1 MDNLKGQVIRGYE
14 LQELVGEGGFGAV
27 YRAMQTVVSRE
38 VGIKIILP
46 QYANEPEFIRRFE
59 AEAQLIARLEHLHIV
74 PLYDYWRDPSGA
86 YLVMRYLR
94 GGTLRQA
101 LSDKG
106 AWSAKATARLLS
118 QIGAA
123 LTVAHRNNVVH
134 RDVKPSNIL
143 LDEDKN
149 AYLSDFGIA
158 TQQVSANKTTSSSG
172 RVTGSAGYIS
182 PEQINLEAVSSRT
195 DVYAMSIILYEM
207 LTGAHP
213 YADAK
218 SPMALFI
225 KHVNEPLPP
234 MFGVP
239 QEVQEV
245 VFKGASKD
253 PNQRYG
259 DLLEMA
265 NAFRQAIT
273 ETGFIGLHHD
283 PEAVEEFD
291 SSSFDLTPTPTSI
304 VAQNPYKGLRA
315 FQESDAGDFFGRE
328 ALTKQLLK
336 RMDEDTPYYR
346 FLAVV
351 GPSGSGKSSVVK
363 AGVIPALRQNAI
375 EGANEWFIAEMTPGV
390 SPFDELTQAFASIST
405 TELPNLRDFIAKP
418 DSGGLNALLK
428 LILPTRTSELLLVID
443 QFEEAFTQGND
454 SERTL
459 FLNALQDAVT
469 ALDSRLRVIVTLRAD
484 FYDRPLMVQ
493 NFSQLMQQRTEVVI
507 PLTADELERAITA
520 PARQVK
526 VFFQQGLSALIVSE
540 VNEQPGVLPMLQY
553 ALTELFERRE
563 GALLTLR
570 AYQDIGG
577 VLGALARR
585 AEEIYT
591 QLNGD
596 EREATR
602 QLFLRLVTLG
612 EGTEDTRRRA
622 LQSEIIAASE
632 TPAVMQAVIE
642 SFGNYRLLTY
652 DRDPITRTPTVEV
665 AHEALIREWQRLRE
679 WLDESREDIRL
690 QRLLSN
696 ATNEWQEANR
706 DPSFLLRGGRL
717 IQFEEWA
724 KTSAIA
730 ISQQERDYLSA
741 SIAERE
747 RQEARERERQRNELE
762 LERRAKQRARLI
774 IAILSVAFVG
784 GILLSVFAFNQ
795 SQVAQTQANIAN
807 TQVAIAATAQQ
818 EAVLQA
824 GTAVSAQGEAQAQAD
839 IANTQVVIVALAQQE
854 ALDQA
859 ATATNAQGQ
868 AQAQADI
875 ANTQVA
881 IAATA
886 RQDAVL
892 QASTAVSAQGEA
904 QAQADIANTQVAIAA
919 TARQDAVLQA
929 STAVSAQGE
938 AQAQADIANTQVA
951 IAATARQDAV
961 LQASTAVSAQ
971 GEAQAQADIANTQVA
986 IAATAQ
992 QDTLNQAN
1000 IANTQVAIAATARQ
1014 DAVLQA
1020 STAVSAQSEAQR
1032 QAQASQSLA
1041 LAANASQLQTSNS
1054 ALALALALEANNV
1067 PNPSLQAQRVL
1078 LSVVYNAPRRFLN
1091 NGVGINDAVSAGA
1104 LLYTANADGSISIW
1118 NMSSGEQE
1126 ALLKDQQTDAIRA
1139 LALSPDGRLL
1149 ASGSTNGTITLWDT
1163 ETRQMVSTLSGH
1175 NGSVNSLAF
1184 NPTNRNQLASG
1195 GSDASTLL
1203 WNVTNGRLTR
1213 TLTSES
1219 RNAVNS
1225 VAYSPNGTSLLIISD
1240 DAMRL
1245 FSFANNAFLDF
1256 ENSPSRVRAGVFSPD
1271 GTRILISGSASSS
1284 TPQLWDVARRRLLRN
1299 LSAHDAPVNSV
1310 LFSPTGEQVLSVSD
1324 DFTAILSDADTG
1336 DELRRF
1342 AAHNNRVTQAIF
1354 ADDGL
1359 GVFTVSTSGEIY
1371 QWDTT
1376 QASETR
1382 TFARQ
1387 TNAITSIGR
1396 VLYSP
1401 NGRYIIS
1408 AVDDGTVLIWEGTS
1422 EQPMTRSFG
1431 RTSIPQTRLV
1441 LSPEATDDNLLA
1453 FWGATDVRLVN
1464 LTTGDT
1470 LRTFAVDES
1479 RAFVE
1484 SIAVSPDGKT
1494 MAWAGGA
1501 FFRRSAS
1508 EFTRAGILT
1517 VWNVQTGA
1525 RRLTLDDHNLRDTDG
1540 NLIEG
1545 INRAVTAVAISPD
1558 GRYMVSGAENG
1569 VVYLWDLTTG
1579 ARLREFIGHADR
1591 ITHAVFS
1598 TNGTQFLTSAADRVA
1613 ILWNVADGQILR
1625 RFSGHRGAVNFAA
1638 FNADNTLVVTGAQ
1651 DSRIIVWDVETGQSL
1666 QQFLVGD
1673 APITSVAFSPDSQFV
1688 LSGAIN
1694 GKTTLWRIETP
1705 QQLRE
1710 WTRTNRYI
1718 PEFTCSQRAQFGLPS
1733 CDASGNPPP
1742 PPPN

>member
-59 AEAQLIARLEHLHIV
+59 AEAQLIARLEHPHIV

-123 LTVAHRNNVVH
+123 LTVAHRNNVIH

-158 TQQVSANKTTSSSG
+158 TQQVTANQTTSNSG

-182 PEQINLEAVSSRT
+182 PEQINLEAVSPRT

-213 YADAK
+213 YAGAK

-225 KHVNEPLPP
+225 KHVHEPLPP

-253 PNQRYG
+253 PSQRYG

-273 ETGFIGLHHD
+273 ETGFVGLHHD
-283 PEAVEEFD
+283 PETAEEFD
-291 SSSFDLTPTPTSI
+291 SSSLDLTPTPTSV

-375 EGANEWFIAEMTPGV
+375 EGANEWFIVEMTPGI
-390 SPFDELTQAFASIST
+390 SPFDELTQAFASVSAT
-405 TELPNLRDFIAKP
+405 QLPNLRGFVATP
-418 DSGGLNALLK
+418 DAGGLNALLK
-428 LILPTRTSELLLVID
+428 RILPTRTSELLLVID

-454 SERTL
+454 AERTL
-459 FLNALQDAVT
+459 FLSALQDAVT

-585 AEEIYT
+585 AEEIYI
-591 QLNGD
+591 QLSHN

-622 LQSEIIAASE
+622 LQSEMLAASE
-632 TPAVMQAVIE
+632 SPAVMQAVIE
-642 SFGNYRLLTY
+642 TFGSHRLLTY

-724 KTSAIA
+724 KTSTIA
-730 ISQQERDYLSA
+730 ISQQECDYLGA

-747 RQEARERERQRNELE
+747 RQEASERARQENELA

-784 GILLSVFAFNQ
+784 GILLSVFAFSQ
-795 SQVAQTQANIAN
+795 SQAAQAQANFAN
-807 TQVAIAATAQQ
+807 TQVGIVALAQQ
-818 EAVLQA
+818 DALNQA
-824 GTAVSAQGEAQAQAD
+824 ATAVSAQGEAQAQA
-839 IANTQVVIVALAQQE
+839 NF
-854 ALDQA
+854 
-859 ATATNAQGQ
+859 
-868 AQAQADI
+868 

-904 QAQADIANTQVAIAA
+904 QAQANFANTQVAIAA

-929 STAVSAQGE
+929 STAVSAQG
-938 AQAQADIANTQVA
+938 
-951 IAATARQDAV
+951 
-961 LQASTAVSAQ
+961 
-971 GEAQAQADIANTQVA
+971 
-986 IAATAQ
+986 
-992 QDTLNQAN
+992 
-1000 IANTQVAIAATARQ
+1000 
-1014 DAVLQA
+1014 
-1020 STAVSAQSEAQR
+1020 EAQR

-1078 LSVVYNAPRRFLN
+1078 LSVVYDAPRRFLN
-1091 NGVGINDAVSAGA
+1091 NSVGINDAVSTGA
-1104 LLYTANADGSISIW
+1104 LLYTANADGSISVW
-1118 NMSSGEQE
+1118 NMGGGEQE
-1126 ALLKDQQTDAIRA
+1126 ALLKDQRTEPIRA
-1139 LALSPDGRLL
+1139 LALSPNGALL
-1149 ASGSTNGTITLWDT
+1149 ASGSADGTITLWDT
-1163 ETRQMVSTLSGH
+1163 ATRQPIRVLSGH

-1184 NPTNRNQLASG
+1184 NPANPNQLASG
-1195 GSDASTLL
+1195 GSDATTLL
-1203 WNVTNGRLTR
+1203 WNVREGNVTR
-1213 TLTSES
+1213 TLSSES

-1225 VAYSPNGTSLLIISD
+1225 LAYSPNGASLLIISD

-1245 FSFANNAFLDF
+1245 FSFANNAFLEF
-1256 ENSPSRVRAGVFSPD
+1256 ESSPSRVRAGVFSPD
-1271 GTRILISGSASSS
+1271 GERILISGSANGGV
-1284 TPQLWDVARRRLLRN
+1284 PQLWDVARRRLLRN
-1299 LSAHDAPVNSV
+1299 LPAHDAPVNSV
-1310 LFSPTGEQVLSVSD
+1310 LFSPDGEQILSVSD

-1342 AAHNNRVTQAIF
+1342 TAHNNRVTQAVF
-1354 ADDGL
+1354 TGDGL

-1387 TNAITSIGR
+1387 SNAVTSVGR

-1401 NGRYIIS
+1401 SGRYIIS
-1408 AVDDGTVLIWEGTS
+1408 AVDDGSVLIWEAEGD
-1422 EQPMTRSFG
+1422 QAPQTRSFG
-1431 RTSIPQTRLV
+1431 HTTIPQTRLV

-1453 FWGATDVRLVN
+1453 FLGATDVRLVN

-1470 LRTFAVDES
+1470 IRTFAVDTA
-1479 RAFVE
+1479 RTFVE

-1525 RRLTLDDHNLRDTDG
+1525 QRLALDDHNLRDTEG

-1545 INRAVTAVAISPD
+1545 TNRAVTAVAISPD
-1558 GRYMVSGAENG
+1558 GRYLVSGAENG
-1569 VVYLWDLTTG
+1569 VIYLWDLING

-1591 ITHAVFS
+1591 ITHITFN

-1613 ILWNVADGQILR
+1613 IVWSLADGQILR

-1666 QQFLVGD
+1666 QQFIGGD
-1673 APITSVAFSPDSQFV
+1673 APITSVVFSPNSQFV
-1688 LSGAIN
+1688 LSGALN
-1694 GKTTLWRIETP
+1694 GKTTLWRIETS

-1718 PEFTCSQRAQFGLPS
+1718 PQFTCSQRAQFGLTS
-1733 CDASGNPPP
+1733 CDALGNPPP
-1742 PPPN
+1742 LPPN